1 MHMNSAPH
9 LLNEDRAEYQR
20 VLDEALRN
28 AHERPD
34 LAAVG
39 LRLNAEQLRTMALNA
54 TALIAASAAAEYEHY
69 VKVRRDMRT
78 STAATS
84 VHGSVLSPAVG
95 RSAEDGGAGFAAVIA
110 VLAPLLAGTAA
121 LIFLL
126 VGYILKML
134 SPTPSFADALLTAG
148 WFFGALTAAAIL
160 VAAVGLLLTAL
171 RNGAAQV
178 AEEVPAGE
186 LPDEVSRAK
195 EAWAPRP
202 SGAGDPALPEGGPR
216 RPQRRSGVH
225 RTAAAGQ
232 PDPQDRFQ
240 RTGLLQPRG
249 RVDRRTAA
257 DLHQPGL
264 HEPRLRRARTPS
276 GVISSGR
283 TPGAGWP
290 VGPRGAKS
298 GAHLGRAAGAGPVRT
313 WAAGA
318 GRRHGAGP
326 PPRPSASPPRQS
338 AIGR

>member
-1 MHMNSAPH
+1 MHMKSAPH

-69 VKVRRDMRT
+69 VKVRREMRT
-78 STAATS
+78 SAAAS
-84 VHGSVLSPAVG
+84 ASGSVLSPAVG
-95 RSAEDGGAGFAAVIA
+95 QSADGGGAGFAAVIA
-110 VLAPLLAGTAA
+110 VLAPVLAGTAA
-121 LIFLL
+121 AIFLL

-195 EAWAPRP
+195 EAWRHALLERGILPFLRAALADP
-202 SGAGDPALPEGGPR
+202 SADPA
-216 RPQRRSGVH
+216 S
-225 RTAAAGQ
+225 TA
-232 PDPQDRFQ
+232 
-240 RTGLLQPRG
+240 
-249 RVDRRTAA
+249 
-257 DLHQPGL
+257 
-264 HEPRLRRARTPS
+264 
-276 GVISSGR
+276 
-283 TPGAGWP
+283 
-290 VGPRGAKS
+290 
-298 GAHLGRAAGAGPVRT
+298 
-313 WAAGA
+313 
-318 GRRHGAGP
+318 
-326 PPRPSASPPRQS
+326 PPRPVSRIPKIGFSGPEFSSPAEGSTAGQRPTFTSPDFTSPDFGGPEHRPD
-338 AIGR
+338 